1 MGCLHEHIKR
11 VDLVGWVLLSCGL
24 LDFMGD
30 VMNVYEDD
38 FIRVRSR
45 PDQWMPDI
53 EHRRLERR
61 VVGTYFFG
69 LFKRY
74 EFYYTEWSK
83 E

>member
-1 MGCLHEHIKR
+1 VRDEYIKR
-11 VDLVGWVLLSCGL
+11 SDVVGRVFLLGTY
-24 LDFMGD
+24 FNHMD
-30 VMNVYEDD
+30 VEMMIFEDE
-38 FIRVRSR
+38 FIRIRNR
-45 PDQWMPDI
+45 PDQWMPEI